1 MFYPQMCLRC
11 VQMFSDVQRCFQVFT
26 DVLGCW
32 MEILFL
38 MIFDSLKV
46 LSNES
51 MDFNDP
57 KEFND
62 PQVFDDPKE
71 ISIGSMKFSNP
82 KVYSDTSFF
91 IGLVFFHD

>member
-1 MFYPQMCLRC
+1 
-11 VQMFSDVQRCFQVFT
+11 
-26 DVLGCW
+26 
-32 MEILFL
+32 
-38 MIFDSLKV
+38 
-46 LSNES
+46 

-71 ISIGSMKFSNP
+71 ISIGSMIFNNP

>member
-1 MFYPQMCLRC
+1 M
-11 VQMFSDVQRCFQVFT
+11 
-26 DVLGCW
+26 
-32 MEILFL
+32 
-38 MIFDSLKV
+38 KV
-46 LSNES
+46 ISNEFV
-51 MDFNDP
+51 DFDDP